1 MLSFNEQT
9 KNQNDPLQVIEKV
22 DIYFSFFKNL
32 MNESAY
38 SDNNSQ
44 KHSDKSLYSWI
55 LSMYSSVNNPG
66 SAWIFPGFT
75 VFRIP

>member
-1 MLSFNEQT
+1 
-9 KNQNDPLQVIEKV
+9 
-22 DIYFSFFKNL
+22 
-32 MNESAY
+32 MNEPTY

-44 KHSDKSLYSWI
+44 EHSDKSLYSWI

-75 VFRIP
+75 VLEFHQFLF